1 MSQELDLKEIERK
14 AWLSVFQDGLYDLWL
29 GWLVL
34 WWGVIY
40 LLSRTDL
47 STPVMTIINLGGY
60 SLSAIVLYLAKRFI
74 TVPRIGRVRFGRR
87 RRSRLVLVGLIAAII
102 VNLAFGLTVLAIARQ
117 QSLLGESLSPF
128 VAPLL
133 LSLFFLVLFG
143 LPAYL
148 LEYNRLYLV
157 AVMFALPELLRT
169 AFQKFWGLNLGFLA
183 RAIPAAVVITVGL
196 VTFLRFL
203 REHPAP
209 AIPAGEKDERCQ
221 ATR

>member
-1 MSQELDLKEIERK
+1 
-14 AWLSVFQDGLYDLWL
+14 
-29 GWLVL
+29 
-34 WWGVIY
+34 
-40 LLSRTDL
+40 
-47 STPVMTIINLGGY
+47 
-60 SLSAIVLYLAKRFI
+60 
-74 TVPRIGRVRFGRR
+74 
-87 RRSRLVLVGLIAAII
+87 LVGLITAII
-102 VNLAFGLTVLAIARQ
+102 VNLTFGLTVLAIARQ

-169 AFQKFWGLNLGFLA
+169 AFQELWGINLGFVA
-183 RAIPAAVVITVGL
+183 REIPAAVVITVGL

-203 REHPAP
+203 REHPVP
-209 AIPAGEKDERCQ
+209 AIPAGEKDERCET
-221 ATR
+221 AR